1 LGGAVASDPGPMAR
15 FEELKLDAD
24 APGEVF
30 RLLTDG
36 KTLKEIAKAWRVPK
50 GRFVEWY
57 TVEHA
62 DLYDSALKVL
72 ADELAHGALERA
84 DGATEG
90 DVAPRKLQVDT
101 RLKLIE
107 KWDRAR
113 YGAQVKV
120 DHGGAVAVDA
130 GLLGTVVEMLAAAR
144 AKRGIVVE
152 AVPEPLE
159 PMAELP
165 APAEQEKV

>member
-1 LGGAVASDPGPMAR
+1 VASDPGPMAR
-15 FEELKLDAD
+15 FEELKAD
-24 APGEVF
+24 EGAPGEVF

-36 KTLKEIAKAWRVPK
+36 DKPLTLNQIAKKWRVPK